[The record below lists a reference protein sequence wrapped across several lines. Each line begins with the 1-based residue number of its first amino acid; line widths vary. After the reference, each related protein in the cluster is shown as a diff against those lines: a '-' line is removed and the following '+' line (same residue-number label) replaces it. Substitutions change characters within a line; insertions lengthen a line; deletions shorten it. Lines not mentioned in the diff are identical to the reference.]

1 MIHSFILRVKT
12 IRKPDT
18 GPAEGDGVARKK
30 EPQKL
35 ETIAEAAITCFTD
48 LGVRRTQMTDVAKAA
63 GVLYL
68 YVSSKEALFHLAI
81 LKLCARPLDTLALPL
96 ADPGVAET
104 VAVFAARAAE
114 VRHWPSL
121 DAALKPRANVDREVL
136 LAIGRELYDM
146 LHEARQAIWLI
157 DRCATEI
164 PEFGQLHARDL
175 RGQHRDALAG
185 IAMKAMGR
193 KGPPSPAVKLAARL
207 AIEAVAW
214 AAMHRMREST
224 ANGIPGLSDEIA
236 RETAVASFAATLTG
250 AAV

>member
-1 MIHSFILRVKT
+1 M
-12 IRKPDT
+12 
-18 GPAEGDGVARKK
+18 ARKK

-35 ETIAEAAITCFTD
+35 EAIAEAAIVCFSD

-63 GVLYL
+63 GMSAGALYL

-81 LKLCARPLDTLALPL
+81 LKVSSRPLDTLALPL
-96 ADPGVAET
+96 ADPGMAET
-104 VAVFAARAAE
+104 VAVFVTRAAE
-114 VRHWPSL
+114 IRHWPSL
-121 DAALKPRANVDREVL
+121 DAALKPRARVGREAL

-146 LHEARQAIWLI
+146 LHESRRAIWLV
-157 DRCATEI
+157 DRCAAEI
-164 PEFGQLHARDL
+164 PEFEHLHAREL

-193 KGPPSPAVKLAARL
+193 KEAPPPAVKLAARL

-214 AAMHRMREST
+214 SAMHRMRESA
-224 ANGIPGLSDEIA
+224 ANWIPGLDEENA
-236 RETAVASFAATLTG
+236 RETAAAAFAATLTG